1 MRTYELEPTYNNLFS
16 TYLEDSI
23 LRNRDLSYFI
33 DILNTMTDSCS
44 IALNGAWGSGKTF
57 FVKQAKMILDAH
69 NDSIESGC
77 EAFRDRDRIKER
89 WNRDSGQRI
98 ANLQPQVCVYYDA
111 WANDN
116 DDDPILSL
124 VYSILQSIDSDF
136 KWEKNSGKKILK
148 IASTILEF
156 FSGKDWTKLIEV
168 FKQEDPL
175 ENLKASKNIQEKIAE
190 FFCCLL
196 EKRGKRL
203 VVFIDELDRCKP
215 DYAVRVLERIKHYFT
230 NDKITFVFSTNMNEL
245 QHTIKQFYG
254 NGFDA
259 SNYLNRFFDL
269 EIELPPVNMEEYF
282 RYLTFENQGHIF
294 DLVCRAVIKRYFPSE
309 LRNTAK
315 YIRLVK
321 IAADKPAHQ
330 ENHRVSAYYDDQALR
345 FGICYIVPIMIGLKI
360 CDTQRYANFIHG
372 QDCAPMIEIADY
384 LGRIGSRYIE
394 RVLFSSDEMNDS
406 SEAQEKKL
414 KEVYDVLFAQ
424 KGADIGSG
432 KTIGGCRFEN
442 VMGKYL
448 IRIAS
453 LCSEQADYGLYS
465 IENTDV

>member
-89 WNRDSGQRI
+89 WNKDSGQRI

-136 KWEKNSGKKILK
+136 KWEKNSGKKILE

-190 FFCCLL
+190 FFYRLL
-196 EKRGKRL
+196 EERGKRL

-215 DYAVRVLERIKHYFT
+215 DYAVRILERIKHYFS

-269 EIELPPVNMEEYF
+269 KVELPPVNIEAYL
-282 RYLTFENQGHIF
+282 RYLTFENKRNIF
-294 DLVCRAVIKRYFPSE
+294 DLVCKAVIERYFPSE

-321 IAADKPAHQ
+321 IAADKPAHKK
-330 ENHRVSAYYDDQALR
+330 ERAVFGDDRALQ

-360 CDTQRYANFIHG
+360 CDTQRYENFIHG
-372 QDCAPMIEIADY
+372 QDYVPMIEVADY
-384 LGRIGSRYIE
+384 LEKKYRPIYYIE
-394 RVLFSSDEMNDS
+394 DMLFSSDEVNESAD
-406 SEAQEKKL
+406 AQEKKL

-432 KTIGGCRFEN
+432 KTIGKCQFEN
-442 VMGKYL
+442 AMGEQL

-465 IENTDV
+465 IKNTDV